1 MTVSFENLAIIYSE
15 KVSEKTQLLLKIM
28 EPLSIIFIGIIIGFI
43 VFAIMLPIFKMG
55 EMI

>member
-1 MTVSFENLAIIYSE
+1 MTVSFENLAMIYSE
-15 KVSEKTQLLLKIM
+15 KVSEKTQLLLKII

-43 VFAIMLPIFKMG
+43 VFATMLPIFKMG